1 MRFAKSLNILYHKII
16 VRRNPMKK
24 LPFILAIIALFIV
37 VASIAHFTGMLKTMS
52 HKDLEGSFEL
62 LDVET
67 KWVEK
72 SYQPWPP
79 KLVLVPAI
87 SFKIKNVSEKP
98 LKYFYVNANFKFR
111 DDVAN
116 LGDGFIEAIRGEP
129 LLPGNTSETILLKST
144 FGIEGQ
150 NLEHIKNNPFFQ
162 SKVVDVKMFAKS
174 QGSQYIPV
182 GEWEI
187 TKNID
192 FKEPELLESEPEKKK
207 TEEIK

>member
-1 MRFAKSLNILYHKII
+1 
-16 VRRNPMKK
+16 MKK
-24 LPFILAIIALFIV
+24 MPFILAIIALFILV
-37 VASIAHFTGMLKTMS
+37 VAVAHFTGLLKTMS
-52 HKDLEGSFEL
+52 HEDLEGAFEL

-87 SFKIKNVSEKP
+87 SFKIKNVSEEP
-98 LKYFYVNANFKFR
+98 LKYLYVNANFKFR

-129 LLPGNTSETILLKST
+129 LMPGATSENILLKST
-144 FGIEGQ
+144 HGIDGQ
-150 NLEHIKNNPFFQ
+150 NLEHFKSSPFFQ
-162 SKVVDVKMFAKS
+162 SKTVDVKVFAKS

-182 GEWEI
+182 GEWEVS
-187 TKNID
+187 KNID
-192 FKEPELLESEPEKKK
+192 FKEPDPLEKEPEKKK
-207 TEEIK
+207 AEEKK

>member
-1 MRFAKSLNILYHKII
+1 
-16 VRRNPMKK
+16 MKK
-24 LPFILAIIALFIV
+24 LPFILAIVLLAIIF
-37 VASIAHFTGMLKTMS
+37 VAIAHFTGLWETKS
-52 HKDLEGSFEL
+52 SEELEGSFEL

-87 SFKIKNVSEKP
+87 SFKIKNVSEGP
-98 LKYFYVNANFKFR
+98 LKYLYVNANFKFR

-116 LGDGFIEAIRGEP
+116 LGDGFIQAIRGEP
-129 LLPGNTSETILLKST
+129 LMPGDTSKVILLKST
-144 FGIEGQ
+144 HGIDGQ
-150 NLEHIKNNPFFQ
+150 NLEHFKSSPFFQ
-162 SKVVDVKMFAKS
+162 SKVVDVKIFAKS

-182 GEWEI
+182 GEWEV

-192 FKEPELLESEPEKKK
+192 FKEPEPLEGEPEKKK

>member
-1 MRFAKSLNILYHKII
+1 MKNLPFVVAII
-16 VRRNPMKK
+16 V
-24 LPFILAIIALFIV
+24 LGVVV
-37 VASIAHFTGMLKTMS
+37 VAVAHFTGLWKTMS

-72 SYQPWPP
+72 IYQPWPP
-79 KLVLVPAI
+79 RLVLVPAI
-87 SFKIKNVSEKP
+87 SFKIKNISDRP

-129 LLPGNTSETILLKST
+129 LMPGDTSEPILLKST
-144 FGIEGQ
+144 YGIDGQ
-150 NLEHIKNNPFFQ
+150 NLEHIKNNPFFL
-162 SKVVDVKMFAKS
+162 SKVVDVKVFAKS

-182 GEWEI
+182 GEWEVS
-187 TKNID
+187 KNID
-192 FKEPELLESEPEKKK
+192 FKEPEAYETEAEKKK
-207 TEEIK
+207 TEDIK

>member
-1 MRFAKSLNILYHKII
+1 
-16 VRRNPMKK
+16 MKK
-24 LPFILAIIALFIV
+24 FPFILAIVILAIIV
-37 VASIAHFTGMLKTMS
+37 SAVAHFTGLWETKS
-52 HKDLEGSFEL
+52 SEELEGAFEL
-62 LDVET
+62 LEVET

-72 SYQPWPP
+72 IYQPWPP

-116 LGDGFIEAIRGEP
+116 LGDGFIQAISGEP
-129 LLPGNTSETILLKST
+129 LMPGDTSETILLKST

-150 NLEHIKNNPFFQ
+150 NLKHIKDNPFFQ